1 MSLWIGSPDNVTTVL
16 AMSVESK
23 VGAVIHNFQM
33 QHRLII
39 LRKMLHAYR
48 ICTLSS

>member
-1 MSLWIGSPDNVTTVL
+1 MSLWMGSPENVTTVF

-33 QHRLII
+33 QRRLII
-39 LRKMLHAYR
+39 LTKMLHAYG
-48 ICTLSS
+48 ICMLSS